1 VSDVAISF
9 AVLAALV
16 VLFVWNRLPV
26 EIVAVGAALVLWAT
40 GVLRLDQA
48 LAGFGDSSVIFIATL
63 FVISEGLDAT
73 GVTAWV
79 GQQLVA
85 GSGASRTRLL
95 VLTMLIVALLTALI
109 NPNGSVAALLPVVV
123 VVAIRVGRTP
133 SQLLM
138 PVAFAAHAGSLLA
151 LTGTPVSV
159 VVSEAAADAGA
170 RPFGFFEFALVGI
183 PLLAGTIAIVVLFG
197 ERLLPH
203 RTASQIPP
211 DFSEHF
217 KVLASD
223 YRLQELTHR
232 LRVGEASPFV
242 GRTQAELAS
251 EVAAGGP
258 ELALVGVQVR
268 GEGNLAREAVVAA
281 GDVLLVRG
289 AQAAVQRL
297 AADDA
302 LELPTGQPGEEAG
315 GLFTRL
321 TGVAE
326 VVIRPRSG
334 LIGTTVFPGMVTESG
349 ELIIQAVQRS
359 GEVLDPGE
367 TTLAAGDTL
376 LVRGTWAALSQ
387 HLEDPDVLVVDAPER
402 VRRQVVPMGPGSR
415 QAVAVLVAM
424 VVLLATGAV
433 PAVVAGLLAAG
444 ALILLRVLTLKQA
457 YAAISWTTVILVAG
471 MIPLS
476 TAMQET
482 GAAALVADGLVKAVG
497 GAGPYALVLGLVLLT
512 AVFGQLISNMATA
525 LIVIPIAISV
535 ASETGISVLPVLMAV
550 NVAAAASFLTPVAT
564 PANLMVMGPGAYR
577 FGDYWKMGIVLLLLF
592 VVVATVLVPLIWPF

>member
-16 VLFVWNRLPV
+16 ALFIWNRLPV
-26 EIVAVGAALVLWAT
+26 EVVAVGAALVLWAT

-48 LAGFGDSSVIFIATL
+48 LGGFGDSSVIFIATL
-63 FVISEGLDAT
+63 FVVSEGLDST

-85 GSGASRTRLL
+85 RSGQSRTRLL
-95 VLTMLIVALLTALI
+95 VLTMLMVALLTALI

-133 SQLLM
+133 SQLLI

-159 VVSEAAADAGA
+159 VVSEAAAEAGA
-170 RPFGFFEFALVGI
+170 RPFGYFEFALVGL
-183 PLLAGTIAIVVLFG
+183 PLLAGTVALVVLFG

-203 RTASQIPP
+203 RTPSQIPP

-217 KVLASD
+217 KVLTRD
-223 YRLQELTHR
+223 YRLQQLTHR
-232 LRVGEASPFV
+232 VRVGEASPFI
-242 GRTQAELAS
+242 GRTQPDVAS
-251 EVAAGGP
+251 AVGP
-258 ELALVGVQVR
+258 DVTLVGVQVR
-268 GEGNLAREAVVAA
+268 GEGNLAREARVAA

-289 AQAAVQRL
+289 DQTAVRQL
-297 AADDA
+297 AAGDA
-302 LELPTGQPGEEAG
+302 IELPAGQPGG
-315 GLFTRL
+315 DGDGLFTRL

-326 VVIRPRSG
+326 VLIRPRSG
-334 LIGTTVFPGMVTESG
+334 LAGATVFPGMVTESG
-349 ELIIQAVQRS
+349 ELMIQAVQRG

-367 TTLAAGDTL
+367 TVLAAGDTL
-376 LVRGTWAALSQ
+376 LVRGTWQALSQ

-415 QAVAVLVAM
+415 QALAVLGAM
-424 VVLLATGAV
+424 VLMLATGVV

-457 YAAISWTTVILVAG
+457 YQAISWTTVILVAG

-482 GAAALVADGLVKAVG
+482 GAAALVADGLVRAVG
-497 GAGPYALVLGLVLLT
+497 GAGPHALVLGLVLLT
-512 AVFGQLISNMATA
+512 ALFGQLISNMATA
-525 LIVIPIAISV
+525 LIVIPIAVSV
-535 ASETGISVLPVLMAV
+535 ATETGISVLPVLMAV

-577 FGDYWKMGIVLLLLF
+577 FGDYWKLGLPLLLLF
-592 VVVATVLVPLIWPF
+592 VAVATLLVPLIWPF

>member
-1 VSDVAISF
+1 MSDVAISF

-16 VLFVWNRLPV
+16 VLFVWNKLPV
-26 EIVAVGAALVLWAT
+26 ELVAVGAALVLWAT

-63 FVISEGLDAT
+63 FVVSEGLDAT

-85 GSGASRTRLL
+85 RSGASRLRLL
-95 VLTMLIVALLTALI
+95 VLTMLMVALLTALI

-123 VVAIRVGRTP
+123 VVAIRVGRSP

-138 PVAFAAHAGSLLA
+138 PLAFAAHAGSLLA

-159 VVSEAAADAGA
+159 VVSEAAAEAGA
-170 RPFGFFEFALVGI
+170 RPFGFFEFALVGV

-217 KVLASD
+217 KVLAGD

-232 LRVGEASPFV
+232 LRVGDGSPFI
-242 GRTQAELAS
+242 GKTQAELTGA
-251 EVAAGGP
+251 VAAAGSQ
-258 ELALVGVQVR
+258 LVLVGVQVR
-268 GEGNLAREAVVAA
+268 GEGNLARQAVVAA

-289 AQAAVQRL
+289 ASAGVQRL
-297 AADDA
+297 AAADA
-302 LELPTGQPGEEAG
+302 LELPAGQPGDDPDD
-315 GLFTRL
+315 LYSRL

-349 ELIIQAVQRS
+349 ELMIQATQRG

-376 LVRGTWAALSQ
+376 LVRGTWAALAE

-402 VRRQVVPMGPGSR
+402 VRRQVVPMGPGSK
-415 QAVAVLVAM
+415 QAIGVLAAM
-424 VVLLATGAV
+424 VFLLATGAV
-433 PAVVAGLLAAG
+433 PAVVAGLLAVG
-444 ALILLRVLTLKQA
+444 ALVLLRVVTLKQA
-457 YAAISWTTVILVAG
+457 YGAISWTTVILVAG

-497 GAGPYALVLGLVLLT
+497 GAGPYALVLGLVLIT

-535 ASETGISVLPVLMAV
+535 AQETGISVLPVLMAV

-577 FGDYWKMGIVLLLLF
+577 FGDYWKLGLPLLLLF

>member
-1 VSDVAISF
+1 MSDVAISF

-26 EIVAVGAALVLWAT
+26 ELVAVGAALVLWAT

-63 FVISEGLDAT
+63 FVVSEGLDAT

-85 GSGASRTRLL
+85 RSGASRLRLL
-95 VLTMLIVALLTALI
+95 VLTMLMVALLTALI

-138 PVAFAAHAGSLLA
+138 PLAFAAHAGSLLA

-159 VVSEAAADAGA
+159 VVSEAAAEAGA

-232 LRVGEASPFV
+232 LRVGDGSPFV
-242 GRTQAELAS
+242 GRTQAELTGA
-251 EVAAGGP
+251 VAAAGSQ
-258 ELALVGVQVR
+258 LILVGVQVR
-268 GEGNLAREAVVAA
+268 GEGSLARQAVVAA

-289 AQAAVQRL
+289 AQADVQRL
-297 AADDA
+297 AAEDA
-302 LELPTGQPGEEAG
+302 LELPAGQPGG
-315 GLFTRL
+315 DTDDLYTRL

-349 ELIIQAVQRS
+349 ELLIQATQRG

-376 LVRGTWAALSQ
+376 LVRGTWAALAE

-402 VRRQVVPMGPGSR
+402 VRRQVVPMGPGSK
-415 QAVAVLVAM
+415 QAIGVLAAM
-424 VVLLATGAV
+424 VLLLATGAV
-433 PAVVAGLLAAG
+433 PAVVAGLLAVG
-444 ALILLRVLTLKQA
+444 ALVLLGVVTLKQA
-457 YAAISWTTVILVAG
+457 YGAISWTTVILVAG

-482 GAAALVADGLVKAVG
+482 GR
-497 GAGPYALVLGLVLLT
+497 PRSWRT
-512 AVFGQLISNMATA
+512 A
-525 LIVIPIAISV
+525 
-535 ASETGISVLPVLMAV
+535 
-550 NVAAAASFLTPVAT
+550 
-564 PANLMVMGPGAYR
+564 
-577 FGDYWKMGIVLLLLF
+577 W
-592 VVVATVLVPLIWPF
+592 